1 MSSGSG
7 NDHAENLL
15 LFVVASG
22 LVLSFV
28 MYVAYL
34 FLPFLLFYFLPFVV
48 VSLVVGGVLRMA
60 GAPGDGTQSLS
71 RYRFVVMAQAV
82 MLLIVGLVFFKD
94 ITRSW
99 VVDKKGKPT
108 GDVVLDWPELNK
120 AYNDWHYRVYV
131 DAPFEGLRK
140 EAKVSVIYDRL
151 EVGWICLVALFLGGP
166 MFYLWLAR
174 SDEERVHEI
183 IEKIATDRMAA
194 KNKRLNDKES
204 NLDEIIRQNKQAL
217 EIKIKSLEEA
227 RAQIKLENESLKARL
242 EFAPEVRRPSEKVE
256 PSKKGV
262 LDGDWL

>member
-7 NDHAENLL
+7 NDHAENFL
-15 LFVVASG
+15 LFVVVSG

-28 MYVAYL
+28 IYVGYL
-34 FLPFLLFYFLPFVV
+34 FLPFLIFYFLPFVV
-48 VSLVVGGVLRMA
+48 VSLVVGAVLRMA
-60 GAPGDGTQSLS
+60 GAPENEVGSLS
-71 RYRFVVMAQAV
+71 RYKALVMTYAV

-140 EAKVSVIYDRL
+140 EAKVSVIYDRM

-166 MFYLWLAR
+166 MFYEWLAR

-183 IEKIATDRMAA
+183 IENLATDRVAS

-217 EIKIKSLEEA
+217 EAKIQGLEA
-227 RAQIKLENESLKARL
+227 VRAQLKLENESLKARL